1 MELIRTDEVFGLLA
15 DLAVAGRRQQLRAH
29 RRIEDVVQTAGEV
42 RVLRSI
48 GDELHEVAHQRLRDA
63 CIDPVHRHMVGV
75 VGRPAERELTEVAG
89 ADDDAVRLIRDVHED
104 LRPLTG
110 LCVLVDHGVI
120 LRVVPDVLEMLQH
133 RGLDV
138 DLAQRRVQKTRQRH
152 RVIVCAVRGAERR
165 HGHGNDVLARETQH
179 VEGARDDEQRQGRVE
194 TAGDADHGRLT
205 AGVLESLLKAER
217 LDREDLIAAG
227 IALRRATRYE
237 RLRVDIA
244 PEVGCVRR
252 ELSGQC
258 LRLHAGDHPGR
269 HADARLR
276 CPAGRR
282 LRTDIR
288 CEDLFEGLLARL
300 GCRS

>member
-1 MELIRTDEVFGLLA
+1 MERERVDLPRAEAVAQDLVQEEVVKLIRADEVLGLLA

-42 RVLRSI
+42 RILRSI
-48 GDELHEVAHQRLRDA
+48 RDELDEVAHQRLRNTSIDA
-63 CIDPVHRHMVGV
+63 IHRHMIGV

-89 ADDDAVRLIRDVHED
+89 TDDDAVRLIRDVHED

-110 LCVLVDHGVI
+110 LRVLVNHGVI

-138 DLAQRRVQKTRQRH
+138 DLPQRRVQKTRQRY
-152 RVIVCAVRGAERR
+152 RVPVGAVRGAEGR
-165 HGHGNDVLARETQH
+165 HGHGDDILAREPQH
-179 VEGARDDEQRQGRVE
+179 IEGARDDEQRQGRVE
-194 TAGDADHGRLT
+194 AAGDADHGRLT
-205 AGVLESLLKAER
+205 ADVLESLLKTER

-258 LRLHAGDHPGR
+258 LRHHASGRPGR
-269 HADARLR
+269 PVDARLR
-276 CPAGRR
+276 
-282 LRTDIR
+282 
-288 CEDLFEGLLARL
+288 
-300 GCRS
+300 